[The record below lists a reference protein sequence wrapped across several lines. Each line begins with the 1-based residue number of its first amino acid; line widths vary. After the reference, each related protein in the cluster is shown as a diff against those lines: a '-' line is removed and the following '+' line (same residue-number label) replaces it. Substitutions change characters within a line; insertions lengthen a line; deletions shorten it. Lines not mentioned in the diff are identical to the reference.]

1 MWKNLRLLNNWTLV
15 IIYLIGYQSCSPK
28 KVVDN
33 WTISEVNLRK
43 SAIISGKIINREVYP
58 NTKEIELIIPD
69 FQGNETNIFAEINEK
84 GEYRL
89 EFFPKTKREIK
100 LIPIEEILVIGP
112 GDSLYVEKDFKDIG
126 SVKYSGDGA
135 ALNAQISKFGKFF
148 LRGYNSD
155 YKMSN
160 QEFKQYCITE
170 REKYYEKLKELK
182 QSQNLTNDFVTW
194 INGKI
199 ELEFCKALLD
209 YPRYHFQRTKEMLTD
224 STGYYTFVDKVPK
237 LFNSHIIASE
247 NFKIAYQLL
256 WPELKILRQKY
267 AENIAKKDTSVNT
280 LMEKDLISST
290 DTSYLSQFKLTA
302 FLANTLN
309 SHLTVPFERNRTQI
323 EAKITD
329 PFLRI
334 TLMDYFEKVNSYNK
348 NPKVTSDALLGN
360 TGNFEIN
367 NRISLNQPEGKNL
380 VKEIIDGNPNKVIY
394 IDIWTMGCP
403 PCLTNMPHS
412 RKLMKEFEGRPVEF
426 VFINLDDDIE
436 AWQKKIKELELGG
449 KHYRCD
455 PAEARV
461 FLKRFNYP
469 GVPFH
474 LLIDKKGVIVDYGYH
489 VVPQNEYTKQAIERL
504 LAEK

>member
-1 MWKNLRLLNNWTLV
+1 M
-15 IIYLIGYQSCSPK
+15 
-28 KVVDN
+28 
-33 WTISEVNLRK
+33 RK
-43 SAIISGKIINREVYP
+43 STIISGKIINREVYP
-58 NTKEIELIIPD
+58 NTKEIELVMPD
-69 FQGNETNIFAEINEK
+69 FEGNETDIFAEINEK

-135 ALNAQISKFGKFF
+135 ALNAQISKYGKFF
-148 LRGYNSD
+148 LRGYGSD
-155 YKMSN
+155 YKMSTK
-160 QEFKQYCITE
+160 EFQQYCIAE
-170 REKYYEKLKELK
+170 REKYYEQLKEFQ
-182 QSQNLTNDFVTW
+182 QSQNITNELVSWTTS
-194 INGKI
+194 KI
-199 ELEFCKALLD
+199 ELQYSQALLD
-209 YPRYHFQRTKEMLTD
+209 YPWYHFRRTKEIFTD
-224 STGYYTFVDKVPK
+224 STEYYSFVDKVPK
-237 LFNSHIIASE
+237 LFNSQIIASE

-267 AENIAKKDTSVNT
+267 AENIAMKDTTVNN
-280 LMEKDLISST
+280 LIEKELISST
-290 DTSYLSQFKLTA
+290 DTSHLSQFKLAA
-302 FLANTLN
+302 FFANTMYQ
-309 SHLTVPFERNRTQI
+309 HLTVPFDRNRTEI
-323 EAKITD
+323 EEKITD
-329 PFLRI
+329 PFLKI
-334 TLMDYFEKVNSYNK
+334 TLNDYFERVNTYNK

-360 TGNFEIN
+360 TGNFEIT

-394 IDIWTMGCP
+394 MDIWSMGCP
-403 PCLTNMPHS
+403 PCLTNMPYFK
-412 RKLMKEFEGRPVEF
+412 KLMKEFEGKPVEF
-426 VFINLDDDIE
+426 VFINLDNDIE

-469 GVPFH
+469 GVPFQ
-474 LLIDKKGVIVDYGYH
+474 LLVNKKGVIVDYGYH
-489 VVPQNEYTKQAIERL
+489 VVPQNDYTRQTIERL

>member
-1 MWKNLRLLNNWTLV
+1 MRTICLT
-15 IIYLIGYQSCSPK
+15 IILFFFIFLTSCQSRTAS
-28 KVVDN
+28 N
-33 WTISEVNLRK
+33 RTISEEQAHK
-43 SAIISGKIINREVYP
+43 SAIISGKIINWEVYP
-58 NTKEIELIIPD
+58 NTKVIELIIPD
-69 FQGNETNIFAEINEK
+69 FEGNETDIFAEINDK

-89 EFFPKTKREIK
+89 EFFPKTKREIR

-112 GDSLYVEKDFKDIG
+112 GDNLYVEKDFRDIG
-126 SVKYSGDGA
+126 NVRYVGDGA

-280 LMEKDLISST
+280 LMERDLISST

-323 EAKITD
+323 ESKITN

-334 TLMDYFEKVNSYNK
+334 TLIDYLEKVNSYNK
-348 NPKVTSDALLGN
+348 NPKVISDALLGN
-360 TGNFEIN
+360 SGNVEIN
-367 NRISLNQPEGKNL
+367 NRIALNQPEGKNL

-394 IDIWTMGCP
+394 IDIWSMGCR
-403 PCLTNMPHS
+403 PCLNNMPYS
-412 RKLMKEFEGRPVEF
+412 KILMKEFEGKPIEF
-426 VFINLDDDIE
+426 VFINLDNDIE
-436 AWQKKIKELELGG
+436 AWQKKIKELELVG

-461 FLKRFNYP
+461 FLKRFNHP
-469 GVPFH
+469 GVPFQ
-474 LLIDKKGVIVDYGYH
+474 LLVNKKGVIVDYGYH
-489 VVPQNEYTKQAIERL
+489 VVPQNEYTKQVIERL

>member
-1 MWKNLRLLNNWTLV
+1 M
-15 IIYLIGYQSCSPK
+15 
-28 KVVDN
+28 
-33 WTISEVNLRK
+33 RK

-69 FQGNETNIFAEINEK
+69 FEGNGTDIFSEINEK
-84 GEYRL
+84 GEFRF

-100 LIPIEEILVIGP
+100 LIPIEEMLVIGP

-126 SVKYSGDGA
+126 SVRYAGDGA

-148 LRGYNSD
+148 LRGYGSD
-155 YKMSN
+155 FKMPYK
-160 QEFKQYCITE
+160 EFQQYCIAE
-170 REKYYEKLKELK
+170 REKYYVKLKEFQ
-182 QSQNLTNDFVTW
+182 QSQNIANEFVSW
-194 INGKI
+194 ITSKI
-199 ELEFCKALLD
+199 ELQYSQALLD
-209 YPRYHFQRTKEMLTD
+209 YPWYHFRRTKEILTD
-224 STGYYTFVDKVPK
+224 STEYYAFVDKVPK
-237 LFNSHIIASE
+237 LFNSEIIASE

-256 WPELKILRQKY
+256 RPELKILRQKY
-267 AENIAKKDTSVNT
+267 AENIAKKDTSVNN

-302 FLANTLN
+302 FFANTLN
-309 SHLTVPFERNRTQI
+309 SHLTVPFDRNRMQI

-348 NPKVTSDALLGN
+348 NPKVISDALLGN
-360 TGNFEIN
+360 SGNVEMN
-367 NRISLNQPEGKNL
+367 NGIALNQPEGKNL

-394 IDIWTMGCP
+394 IDIWSMGCP
-403 PCLTNMPHS
+403 PCLTNMPYS
-412 RKLMKEFEGRPVEF
+412 KKLMKEFEGKPVEF
-426 VFINLDDDIE
+426 VFINLDKDIE

-469 GVPFH
+469 GVPFQ
-474 LLIDKKGVIVDYGYH
+474 LLVNKKGVIVDYGYH
-489 VVPQNEYTKQAIERL
+489 VVPQNLYTKQAIERL
-504 LAEK
+504 LAE